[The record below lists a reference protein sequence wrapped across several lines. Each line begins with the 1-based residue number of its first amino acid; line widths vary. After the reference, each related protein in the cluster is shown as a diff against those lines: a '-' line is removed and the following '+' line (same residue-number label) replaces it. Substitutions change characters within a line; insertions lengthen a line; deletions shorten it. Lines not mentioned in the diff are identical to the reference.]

1 MRGAAP
7 PVRMRHPP
15 TPGGTGRESRPVPE
29 TEAINVDLRGREPPS
44 FIAVEGPIGVGKTT
58 LAKRLAASFNYQTL
72 LEEAEQNPFLEKFY
86 RNREQAA
93 LATQLFFLFQ
103 RAQKIQDLRQA
114 DIFEPVRVADFLI
127 DKDPL
132 FARINLSREEF
143 ELYQKIYRQTTIDA
157 PRPDLVIYLQASTDV
172 LLSRIDNRGIP
183 SEQAIGRDYLE
194 RLNEVYSE
202 FFLYYDEAPLLIVNA
217 SEIDLANG
225 ETDYRHLVDYLLDI
239 RSGRHY
245 FNPTFFG

>member
-1 MRGAAP
+1 M
-7 PVRMRHPP
+7 
-15 TPGGTGRESRPVPE
+15 RES
-29 TEAINVDLRGREPPS
+29 TAINIELNGRRPPA

-58 LAKRLAASFNYQTL
+58 LAKRLAASFNYHTL
-72 LEEAEQNPFLEKFY
+72 LEDAQDNPFLENFY
-86 RNREQAA
+86 RNRKQAA

-103 RAQKIQDLRQA
+103 RAQKIQDMRQR

-127 DKDPL
+127 EKDPL
-132 FARINLSREEF
+132 FARVNLEQQEF
-143 ELYQKIYRQTTIDA
+143 QLYEKVYQQMTIDA

-172 LLSRIDNRGIP
+172 LLSRIGDRGV
-183 SEQAIGRDYLE
+183 SFEQGIERDYLE

-202 FFLYYDEAPLLIVNA
+202 FFLYYDGAPLLIVNA

-225 ETDYRHLVDYLLDI
+225 ESDYRHLVDYLLDI

>member
-1 MRGAAP
+1 M
-7 PVRMRHPP
+7 
-15 TPGGTGRESRPVPE
+15 PE
-29 TEAINVDLRGREPPS
+29 AEAINVDLRGREPPL

-114 DIFEPVRVADFLI
+114 DIFEPARVADFLVE
-127 DKDPL
+127 KDPL
-132 FARINLSREEF
+132 FARINLVREEY
-143 ELYQKIYRQTTIDA
+143 ELYQKIYRQMTIDA

-172 LLSRIDNRGIP
+172 LLSRIENRGIP
-183 SEQAIGRDYLE
+183 CEQAIGRDYLE

-217 SEIDLANG
+217 SDIDLANG